1 LKRTV
6 AIVGAGPAGLSAAL
20 FLHRT
25 GHVVHIFDQMD
36 KPQPVGSGLMLQPT
50 GLAVLE
56 ELGLKSDIEQ
66 LGRPIRRMYGKA
78 VPSGRTVLD
87 VTYDPSGG
95 NRHGLAV
102 HRAGLFN
109 VLMNAVLAEGL
120 GVSTAHHMVD
130 VTQAANSTA
139 YLLDTKG
146 RQHGP
151 FDLVVDAMGLRSP
164 LAREQRERAGE
175 KQLPFGAI
183 WASLPWP
190 QGVFKDDQLEQRY
203 RRSDTMIGVLPIGRI
218 EPGGM
223 DQTAFFWSLPA
234 NSIEQWRAEGL
245 PRWKEQ
251 VLALWPQTSVLLDQI
266 THAEQMT
273 FARYVHVTLP
283 HPARS
288 PVVHIGDSAHAT
300 SPQLGQGA
308 NMALLDALALAVAM
322 QDYSDIGQ
330 ALGRY
335 AQLRRLHVLVYQTI
349 SAVFTP
355 FYQSHSA
362 ILPYL
367 RDYGLWPLSRIPPA
381 PALLSLLVRG
391 QLVNPLR
398 ELALRKSVRVQV
410 LE

>member
-1 LKRTV
+1 LRRTV
-6 AIVGAGPAGLSAAL
+6 AVVGAGPAGLSAAL
-20 FLHRT
+20 FLHRA
-25 GHVVHIFDQMD
+25 GNVVHIFDQMD
-36 KPQPVGSGLMLQPT
+36 APQPVGSGLMLQPT

-56 ELGLKSDIEQ
+56 ELGLKSAIEQ

-87 VTYDPSGG
+87 VTYDPSGQ

-102 HRAGLFN
+102 HRAALFN
-109 VLMNAVLAEGL
+109 VLMNAILAEGL

-130 VTQAANSTA
+130 SIQGADSTA
-139 YLLDTKG
+139 YLLDSKG

-164 LAREQRERAGE
+164 FAKEQRERAGE

-183 WASLPWP
+183 WASLPWAP
-190 QGVFKDDQLEQRY
+190 GVFREDQLEQRY
-203 RRSDTMIGVLPIGRI
+203 RRSDTMIGVLPIGRVV
-218 EPGGM
+218 PGGV

-234 NSIEQWRAEGL
+234 GSFEQWRAEGL

-251 VLALWPQTSVLLDQI
+251 VLSLWPETCVLLDQI
-266 THAEQMT
+266 TQSEQMT

-308 NMALLDALALAVAM
+308 NMALLDAMALAVAL
-322 QDYSDIGQ
+322 QDYRDLGQ
-330 ALGRY
+330 ALNRY
-335 AQLRRLHVLVYQTI
+335 VQLRRLHVLLYQGI

-355 FYQSHSA
+355 FYQSHNA

-367 RDYGLWPLSRIPPA
+367 RDYALWPLSRIPPA

-398 ELALRKSVRVQV
+398 ELLLKK
-410 LE
+410 